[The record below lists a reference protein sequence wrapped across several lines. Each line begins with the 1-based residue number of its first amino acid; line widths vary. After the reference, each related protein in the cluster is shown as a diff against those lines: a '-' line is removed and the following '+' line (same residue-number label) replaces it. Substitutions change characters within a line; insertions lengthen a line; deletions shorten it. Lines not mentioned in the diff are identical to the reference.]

1 MKKNITAKKNTV
13 NKGVVTDKAVQAK
26 RITSE
31 LRLTIGLD
39 LGDRRSRYCVLD
51 QDGDIIQE
59 DSVATTKD
67 GLTRIPGGAAASR
80 IIIEVGTH
88 SPWVSRQLKQLGFEV
103 IVANARK
110 VAMISQSTRKN
121 DRMDAQTLARLG
133 RVDPKLLAPIQHR
146 GAQAQVDLGAIRLRG
161 ELVEQRTALVNS
173 VRGTV
178 KSMGERVPSCEPKDW
193 GVEKLAGWKLSEA
206 VEQLVK
212 PLVIVIGHLNQQIAA
227 YEEQI
232 EAMVKRYPQIKVLTR
247 MYGVGDLI
255 AMTFVLTLED
265 PARFKRSR
273 DVGPY
278 LGLTP
283 KQRDSGNSQ
292 PQMHITKEGDGYL
305 RKLLVQAAQC
315 ALKEGAPDS
324 DLKRWATGHFRPGD
338 KKGKKKAVVGLARR
352 IAVRLHMLWA
362 TGEVYEPHYELKKN
376 KPIAA

>member
-1 MKKNITAKKNTV
+1 MKKSNTGKKNVEKNAAANET
-13 NKGVVTDKAVQAK
+13 GRER

-31 LRLTIGLD
+31 WRLTIGLD

-51 QDGDIIQE
+51 QNGEVIE
-59 DSVATTKD
+59 EGSVATTRD
-67 GLTRIPGGAAASR
+67 GLKRIPGAAAGSR
-80 IIIEVGTH
+80 MVVEVGTH
-88 SPWVSRQLKQLGFEV
+88 SPWVSRWLKQLGFEV

-110 VAMISQSTRKN
+110 VAMIAHSTRKN
-121 DRMDAQTLARLG
+121 DRMDAETLARLG

-146 GAQAQVDLGAIRLRG
+146 SAQAQLDLGAIRLRG

-173 VRGTV
+173 ARGTV
-178 KSMGERVPSCEPKDW
+178 KSMGERIPSCEPSDW

-212 PLVIVIGHLNQQIAA
+212 PLVIVIGHLNQQIAT
-227 YEEQI
+227 YDEQI
-232 EAMVKRYPQIKVLTR
+232 KVMVKRYPQIAVLTPV
-247 MYGVGDLI
+247 YGVGDLI

-265 PARFKRSR
+265 PERFKRSR

-315 ALKEGAPDS
+315 ALKPGAPDS

-352 IAVRLHMLWA
+352 IAVLLHKLWV
-362 TGEVYEPHYELKKN
+362 TGEVYEPNYERKTN
-376 KPIAA
+376 QPIAA